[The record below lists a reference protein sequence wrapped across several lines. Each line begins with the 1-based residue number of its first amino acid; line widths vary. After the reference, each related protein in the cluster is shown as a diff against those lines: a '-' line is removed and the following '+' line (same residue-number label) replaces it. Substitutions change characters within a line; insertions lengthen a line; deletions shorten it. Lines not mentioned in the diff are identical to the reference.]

1 MWSVSLNTTTDWESE
16 VLDILLDADTVEV
29 SEAGL
34 EANMADLDLVSE
46 KEEVEEVQF
55 VQVKV
60 EEMESENE
68 TGNRSGADTTFKNGT
83 EE

>member
-1 MWSVSLNTTTDWESE
+1 
-16 VLDILLDADTVEV
+16 
-29 SEAGL
+29 
-34 EANMADLDLVSE
+34 MADLDLVSE

-68 TGNRSGADTTFKNGT
+68 TGNRSGTDTTFKNGA